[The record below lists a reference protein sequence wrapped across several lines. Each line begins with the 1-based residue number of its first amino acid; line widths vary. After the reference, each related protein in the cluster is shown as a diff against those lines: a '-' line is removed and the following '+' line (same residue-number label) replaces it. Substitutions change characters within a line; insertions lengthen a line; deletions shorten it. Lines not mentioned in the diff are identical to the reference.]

1 MIHSTTSS
9 DRTSQANAIQ
19 PPQAGSAASSTKIPA
34 DQVSTEQATY
44 LREALSRQPEVR
56 PDVVARGK
64 ELLADPSYPSTGIV
78 KSVAS
83 QILNSPDLSEDE
95 S

>member
-1 MIHSTTSS
+1 MIHSTSSS
-9 DRTSQANAIQ
+9 DRSAQTGAVQT
-19 PPQAGSAASSTKIPA
+19 PQTDFSARSVKTGS
-34 DQVSTEQATY
+34 DQVSTSQAEF
-44 LREALSRQPEVR
+44 LKSELARQPEVR

-64 ELLADPSYPSTGIV
+64 ALAADSNYPPASV
-78 KSVAS
+78 LKNVAS

>member
-1 MIHSTTSS
+1 LVK
-9 DRTSQANAIQ
+9 
-19 PPQAGSAASSTKIPA
+19 ASR
-34 DQVSTEQATY
+34 DQVSTANADFLKSELA
-44 LREALSRQPEVR
+44 RQPEVR

-64 ELLADPSYPSTGIV
+64 ALAADSSYPPKSVIS
-78 KSVAS
+78 SVAS